1 MQAALGLG
9 QLSHLEEAVAR
20 KREAG
25 VLATHHL
32 SLVARAHHLPLSQIG
47 RLYSKLLEGCPGLI
61 LPPDLSSA
69 RKAWDYLFAFGS
81 FGELNTER
89 S

>member
-1 MQAALGLG
+1 MLRSQPSKEAESTRIQAALGLG

-25 VLATHHL
+25 VLATDNL
-32 SLVARAHHLPLSQIG
+32 SLMALVHHLPHSQIG

-69 RKAWDYLFAFGS
+69 RKA
-81 FGELNTER
+81 
-89 S
+89 